1 MMRDQAP
8 EDLFDL
14 VHESIFTRDLEGRIL
29 AWNAASTQLYGWTVD
44 QAVGRPAHALLRT
57 RHERPL
63 AELEDLA
70 RQSGRWDGEVR
81 RRTASG
87 AECLVEAR
95 WSIRRDEDGRPV
107 EIIEV
112 GRDITDRRAAEA
124 ALETSE
130 RRYSS
135 LFQAMAASFWQLDFN
150 GVGGMLKRL
159 YKSGVTDLPA
169 YFAAHPDFVREM
181 MRATR
186 IIDVNDETVKL
197 FSSGRREDI
206 GDNIEPFWADDG
218 APVYAASVVAA
229 VSGLPDFVAETRFR
243 RRDGSEFDGLFTAC
257 FPDEGVARGTLLVG
271 VIDISARKKATAEL
285 QQSESRYRN
294 LFHHMPISLWQIDSP
309 GLMPLMMDLKTQGV
323 TDLDAY
329 LSDHDEIFEALV
341 SRVMVTDVND
351 RTVEMFGGANVEDF
365 IGRADRF
372 WRVRPDTLRRSLAAR
387 FAGEPNHTE
396 ETRVPTLD
404 GREIDILYTIAWPTP
419 LSDMGLSI
427 VGVVDITERV
437 RAEAALQSLQ
447 DKFAHSARVSML
459 GELTASIAHEVNQP
473 LAAIA
478 TNGAAGM
485 RWLGREPPDVE
496 QALKLTQ
503 RIVADAQRA
512 GDIISR
518 IRTMAT
524 NRPAAPETLSIN
536 AVIEESVRFLQH
548 ELQANGVRTSLKL
561 AAGLPAVRADR
572 TQLQQVL
579 VNLAVNAVQ
588 SMAHAGT
595 LRPELQ
601 IRSWATEGHELH
613 VSVRDKGPGLD
624 KAVIARL
631 FDSFFTTKSSGMGMG
646 LPICRS
652 IMETH
657 GGSIA
662 ADNAEGGGAVFT
674 LILPVTAEAQD

>member
-1 MMRDQAP
+1 MMRKQTP

-14 VHESIFTRDLEGRIL
+14 VHESIFTRDLAGKIL
-29 AWNAASTQLYGWTVD
+29 SWNAASAQLYGWTAD
-44 QAVGRPAHALLRT
+44 EALGQSAHALLQT
-57 RHERPL
+57 RHDQPL
-63 AELEDLA
+63 ADLEDLA
-70 RQSGRWDGEVR
+70 RRSGRWDGEVSR
-81 RRTASG
+81 CTASG
-87 AECLVEAR
+87 SERVIEAR
-95 WSIRRDEDGRPV
+95 WSVRRDDDGHPV

-124 ALETSE
+124 ALEASQ

-150 GVGGMLKRL
+150 PVGMMLKGL
-159 YKSGVTDLPA
+159 FKSGVTDLPA
-169 YFAAHPDFVREM
+169 YFATHPDFVRGM

-186 IIDVNDETVKL
+186 IVDVNDETVKL
-197 FSSGRREDI
+197 FGGGRREDM
-206 GDNIEPFWADDG
+206 GDNVEPFWTEDSAS
-218 APVYAASVVAA
+218 VYAASVVAA
-229 VSGLPDFVAETRFR
+229 VSGRPDFSAETRFR
-243 RRDGSEFDGLFTAC
+243 RCDGTEFDGLFTAC
-257 FPDEGVARGTLLVG
+257 FPDQGVARGTLLIG

-309 GLMPLMMDLKTQGV
+309 GLMAVMMELKAQGV
-323 TDLDAY
+323 TNLDAH
-329 LSDHDEIFEALV
+329 LVNHPDVFEALV

-351 RTVEMFGGANVEDF
+351 RTVQMFGGEGVADF

-372 WRVRPDTLRRSLAAR
+372 WRVRPETLRRSLAAR
-387 FAGEPNHTE
+387 FAGEPNYTE

-427 VGVVDITERV
+427 VGVVDVTERV

-478 TNGAAGM
+478 TNAAAGM
-485 RWLGREPPDVE
+485 RWLGREQPNVE
-496 QALKLTQ
+496 QALTLTQ

-512 GDIISR
+512 GDIIAR
-518 IRTMAT
+518 IRTMAA
-524 NRPAAPETLSIN
+524 NRPVAPETMPIN

-548 ELQANGVRTSLKL
+548 ELQASGVSLSLDL
-561 AAGLPAVRADR
+561 AADLPPVRADR

-588 SMAHAGT
+588 SMAGAGT
-595 LRPELQ
+595 VRPELG
-601 IRSWATEGHELH
+601 IRSWINEEGQLH
-613 VSVRDKGPGLD
+613 VFVRDNGPGLVE
-624 KAVIARL
+624 AVMARL
-631 FDSFFTTKSSGMGMG
+631 FDSFFTTKASGMGMG

-652 IMETH
+652 IMEAH
-657 GGSIA
+657 GGSIRA
-662 ADNAEGGGAVFT
+662 GNADDGGAVFT
-674 LILPVTAEAQD
+674 LVLPAAPQG